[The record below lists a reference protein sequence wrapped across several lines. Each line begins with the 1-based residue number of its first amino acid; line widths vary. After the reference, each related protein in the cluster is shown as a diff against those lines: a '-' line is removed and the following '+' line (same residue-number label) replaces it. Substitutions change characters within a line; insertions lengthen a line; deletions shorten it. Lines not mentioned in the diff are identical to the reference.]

1 MSTNASLPP
10 PLPHHL
16 DRWAMAFEEDPPLHT
31 QFPITLPNASVVFGV
46 TCICAKCGNTVDK
59 EMVHGR
65 VFWSLPT
72 VATTEATGYCK
83 PCQVITRINCRFRP
97 HENDFQIEWFGKDN
111 RWRTQVMLSPSRW
124 QKLVKRFKAVIAMAE
139 RRRR

>member
-1 MSTNASLPP
+1 MSTNPPLPA

-16 DRWAMAFEEDPPLHT
+16 DQWAKAYEEDPALHT
-31 QFPITLPNASVVFGV
+31 QFPITLPNAAVVPGIA
-46 TCICAKCGNTVDK
+46 CICARCGKPVDR

-97 HENDFQIEWFGKDN
+97 RGDDFQVEWFSKDN
-111 RWRTQVMLSPSRW
+111 LWRTQVMVPPSPW
-124 QKLVKRFKAVIAMAE
+124 QKFVKRFKAAIAMAN

>member
-1 MSTNASLPP
+1 MSTDAPLPS

-16 DRWAMAFEEDPPLHT
+16 DRWAKAYEEDPVLQT
-31 QFPITLPNASVVFGV
+31 QFPITLPNAAVVPGV
-46 TCICAKCGNTVDK
+46 ACICAKCGKPVDI

-97 HENDFQIEWFGKDN
+97 HGNEFQIEWFGKDN

-124 QKLVKRFKAVIAMAE
+124 QKFVRRFKAVIAMSE
-139 RRRR
+139 GRRR

>member
-1 MSTNASLPP
+1 MSTNPPLPS

-16 DRWAMAFEEDPPLHT
+16 DRWAKAYEEDPVLQT
-31 QFPITLPNASVVFGV
+31 QFPITLPNAAVVPGV
-46 TCICAKCGNTVDK
+46 ACICAKCGNPVDI

-72 VATTEATGYCK
+72 VATTEATGYCM

-97 HENDFQIEWFGKDN
+97 HGNEFQIEWFGKDN